1 MQLQQRNYQ
10 VILSNNAASTT
21 LVKAYLYLKLSNV
34 FYDEVQLQELIHG
47 AQNHWSN
54 SKTDKKNNICTLAT
68 RWLIHKLFHQNV
80 KIFR

>member
-54 SKTDKKNNICTLAT
+54 SKTDKKITYALWPHVGSFINYFT
-68 RWLIHKLFHQNV
+68 KM
-80 KIFR
+80 